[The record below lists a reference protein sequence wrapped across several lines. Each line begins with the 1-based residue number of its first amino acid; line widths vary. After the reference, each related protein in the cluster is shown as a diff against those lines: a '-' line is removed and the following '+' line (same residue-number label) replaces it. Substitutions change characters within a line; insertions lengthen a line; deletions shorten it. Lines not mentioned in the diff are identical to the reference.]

1 MEQGLT
7 GTACRGEEHDITI
20 VWSVTSGKRQI
31 TMDGQEVH
39 FSTNRSAVI
48 DFSWSMRGNHVMKIT
63 AHATPPLTAI
73 PGFRQYDLSMDGQ
86 SFFQMTKV
94 YELGIVPS
102 SHAHTRHSTEAS
114 QYGGAYNG
122 EVRSIAESRPQLS
135 RALDSNSYADS
146 TQGSAGNQSAP
157 TPAPAPAEV
166 AVDLLGFDTGPA
178 PLPALANAPYNPPPA
193 AYGQPPPTQTGSMVP
208 YGQPSGHGP
217 PDAIPYTQ
225 APPSQYAPPVSQ
237 FTQPPPQHAQPPPQY
252 AQPSFAAPFS
262 SPQSYSNGQHPS
274 FSPDIQ
280 SFASAP
286 NPLLAPV
293 QHSYEDPFAPKGPPP
308 QTKYEIHNAVSS
320 FISLDG
326 QSIYPFR
333 QNFQVLLFSSHLFR
347 FLGRIV
353 SKVFLPPLLVV
364 H

>member
-1 MEQGLT
+1 MLSFSAATTKRRIRWRWGFTNEKALEQGLT

-39 FSTNRSAVI
+39 FSTNRSSVI

-73 PGFRQYDLSMDGQ
+73 PGFRQYDLSVDGQ

-94 YELGIVPS
+94 FELGIVAS
-102 SHAHTRHSTEAS
+102 SQAHARHPAEAS
-114 QYGGAYNG
+114 QYGGTYSG

-135 RALDSNSYADS
+135 RGHDVNRYPDAPQASIR
-146 TQGSAGNQSAP
+146 NQSAP
-157 TPAPAPAEV
+157 SPAPAPTLAPITAEV

-178 PLPALANAPYNPPPA
+178 PFPALANAPYNQPPP
-193 AYGQPPPTQTGSMVP
+193 AYGQPPPTQIEAMVP
-208 YGQPSGHGP
+208 YGQPSGYVP
-217 PDAIPYTQ
+217 PDATPYAQ
-225 APPSQYAPPVSQ
+225 APPSQYA
-237 FTQPPPQHAQPPPQY
+237 QPPPQYTQPPPPQY
-252 AQPSFAAPFS
+252 AQPPPQYTQAPPPVPFS
-262 SPQSYSNGQHPS
+262 SPQSYSNGHHTS

-293 QHSYEDPFAPKGPPP
+293 QHSHDDPFAPKDPPP
-308 QTKYEIHNAVSS
+308 QTKYDIHNAVSS
-320 FISLDG
+320 IFCLD
-326 QSIYPFR
+326 
-333 QNFQVLLFSSHLFR
+333 
-347 FLGRIV
+347 
-353 SKVFLPPLLVV
+353 
-364 H
+364 